1 MRFAALAKTLAVFC
15 VLAISLPAAAQ
26 TKICIINVQQAIAS
40 TQEGQGLIKGLE
52 EKYKPTRDKME
63 AENQNISGMRDRL
76 QKGANTMS
84 DEARRNLARDIQTKE
99 RDLQREMEDARG
111 EFNQAQNELFNAVG
125 TKLLAIIDKYSKENG
140 LAIVLDI
147 SNPQSPVLYAVN
159 EVNITNDIVTLYDA
173 EHQGTASNP
182 AE

>member
-1 MRFAALAKTLAVFC
+1 MRPAALPKALAGLCILAV
-15 VLAISLPAAAQ
+15 ALPTVAQ
-26 TKICIINVQQAIAS
+26 TKMGIINVQQAIAS
-40 TQEGQGLIKGLE
+40 TQEGQKLIKDLE
-52 EKYKPTRDKME
+52 EQYKPTRDKME
-63 AENQNISGMRDRL
+63 AENRNIAEMRDRL

-99 RDLQREMEDARG
+99 RNLQRDMEDARG

-125 TKLLAIIDKYSKENG
+125 TKLMAVIDKYSKDNG
-140 LAIVLDI
+140 LSIVLDI

-159 EVNITNDIVTLYDA
+159 EVNITNAIVELYDA
-173 EHQGTASNP
+173 EHAAGAAGP

>member
-1 MRFAALAKTLAVFC
+1 MRSAALPKNLAALCIV
-15 VLAISLPAAAQ
+15 VVALPVAAQ
-26 TKICIINVQQAIAS
+26 TKIGIINVQQAIAS
-40 TQEGQGLIKGLE
+40 TQEGRKLIKDLE

-63 AENQNISGMRDRL
+63 AENRNIAEMRDRL

-99 RDLQREMEDARG
+99 RSLQRDMEDARG
-111 EFNQAQNELFNAVG
+111 EFNQEQSNLFNAVG
-125 TKLLAIIDKYSKENG
+125 TKLMAVIDKYSKNNG
-140 LAIVLDI
+140 LSIVLDI

-159 EVNITNDIVTLYDA
+159 DVNITNVIVELYDA
-173 EHQGTASNP
+173 ERAAGADGP